1 MAVTGVITATSGD
14 PDVVSVSVSG
24 NKVNVT
30 ALDEGN
36 VTVTVKVAAGT
47 NHNAPANKTFTVN
60 VTNMVHIYGASWDGS
75 STTKW
80 TRTDEAAG
88 FTDPVPYVKGCK

>member
-1 MAVTGVITATSGD
+1 MTRAGDGVITATSGR
-14 PDVVSVSVSG
+14 PRCRQRVG
-24 NKVNVT
+24 QRQQVNVT

-80 TRTDEAAG
+80 TRHR
-88 FTDPVPYVKGCK
+88 